1 MYQFFSNNK
10 LGDSTFGFCSI
21 YISHSWIMIEIPKP
35 EIDSIY
41 LKTVEE
47 PEFFIS

>member
-1 MYQFFSNNK
+1 
-10 LGDSTFGFCSI
+10 
-21 YISHSWIMIEIPKP
+21 MIEIPKP

-47 PEFFIS
+47 PEFFISWTRLERTGGINQHK